1 MYVYIP
7 PYRKAGERAGDKLTI
22 TRLRKLLEDDVKNLN
37 RMSGVMP
44 TLPTSAQGL
53 SNMILADTD
62 DSETTTASTSSSSS
76 AAGGGAEVGAKEE
89 ESKSKKSKKHST
101 GITRLAPPTT
111 SGKNSDSLVTDISDQ
126 ELADIMDRDRLF
138 VYTHAHGTAKSQVY
152 AAEPSPTSV
161 TAPFSDVSTVEKR
174 EKGVEKRE
182 KAHSSVAH
190 DVLGVSD
197 DINVSYAVDPSIPL
211 EGEMYDIIVTEPT
224 TASVLQGLSV

>member
-1 MYVYIP
+1 
-7 PYRKAGERAGDKLTI
+7 
-22 TRLRKLLEDDVKNLN
+22 
-37 RMSGVMP
+37 MSGVMP

-53 SNMILADTD
+53 SSMILHDTE
-62 DSETTTASTSSSSS
+62 DSQTTTATTATSSSSS
-76 AAGGGAEVGAKEE
+76 SGEAEV

-101 GITRLAPPTT
+101 GITRLAPPTA
-111 SGKNSDSLVTDISDQ
+111 SGQNSDSLVTDISDQ
-126 ELADIMDRDRLF
+126 ELSDIMDRDRLF
-138 VYTHAHGTAKSQVY
+138 VYTHAHGTAKPQVY
-152 AAEPSPTSV
+152 AEPSPTSV
-161 TAPFSDVSTVEKR
+161 TAPFSDVSTVAKR
-174 EKGVEKRE
+174 GKGVEKEE